1 MSDADDKIAELGH
14 HALRTAR
21 VEGLRRRMNEFV
33 ETHEHEQ
40 DLKELRTGVD
50 SMSDL
55 VDDGR
60 TERI

>member
-33 ETHEHEQ
+33 ESHESDQ
-40 DLKELRTGVD
+40 DLEELREGVD
-50 SMSDL
+50 SMAEL

>member
-1 MSDADDKIAELGH
+1 MSDADDEIAELGH

-21 VEGLRRRMNEFV
+21 VEGLRRRMTEFIQAH
-33 ETHEHEQ
+33 ETEQ
-40 DLKELRTGVD
+40 DLKELRADVD
-50 SMSDL
+50 SMGEL

>member
-1 MSDADDKIAELGH
+1 MSDADDEITELGH

-21 VEGLRRRMNEFV
+21 AEGLRRRMNEFIQA
-33 ETHEHEQ
+33 HEHKQ

-50 SMSDL
+50 SMSEL

-60 TERI
+60 TDRI

>member
-1 MSDADDKIAELGH
+1 MSDTDDNIAELGH

-21 VEGLRRRMNEFV
+21 VEGLRRRMNEFIDS
-33 ETHEHEQ
+33 HGNEQ
-40 DLKELRTGVD
+40 DLKELRAGVG
-50 SMSDL
+50 SMGEL

>member
-1 MSDADDKIAELGH
+1 MSDADDIAELGH

-21 VEGLRRRMNEFV
+21 VEGLRRRMNDFIES
-33 ETHEHEQ
+33 HGHEQ

-50 SMSDL
+50 SMGEL

-60 TERI
+60 TERL